1 MCSAYI
7 SLIRDSFWQA
17 HVRGHQ
23 VRKYYKVICWAVG
36 ILEKVVLRWRR
47 GGVGLRGFRN
57 ESESIDGIEDKDE
70 DIVTVFRK
78 QKILSID
85 EAVARVLSMV
95 TSSEARQQYRRMLD
109 KYRQAKVI
117 HGLHLSSHM
126 SCYTSDLGVQNY
138 IF

>member
-1 MCSAYI
+1 MVCYI
-7 SLIRDSFWQA
+7 VIALTRSSFWQA

-36 ILEKVVLRWRR
+36 VLEKVVLRWRR

-57 ESESIDGIEDKDE
+57 ELESIEDKDE

-78 QKILSID
+78 QKIASID

-95 TSSEARQQYRRMLD
+95 TSSDARQQYRRMLD

-117 HGLHLSSHM
+117 KVLYPLF
-126 SCYTSDLGVQNY
+126 
-138 IF
+138 I